1 MATGLNNYSGL
12 SELGLFFE
20 ISYFDT
26 LMVEQKSVLKTR
38 SQDRSFSLLYTTH
51 MVIWA
56 GELQKECEKFYTV
69 LLKND

>member
-26 LMVEQKSVLKTR
+26 LMVEQKSVLKT
-38 SQDRSFSLLYTTH
+38 DLFSLLYTTNYRKN
-51 MVIWA
+51 VKILLSFA
-56 GELQKECEKFYTV
+56 QKWLEV
-69 LLKND
+69 LRP

>member
-26 LMVEQKSVLKTR
+26 LMVEQKSVLKT
-38 SQDRSFSLLYTTH
+38 DLFSLLYTTNYRKN
-51 MVIWA
+51 VKILLNFA
-56 GELQKECEKFYTV
+56 QKWLEV
-69 LLKND
+69 LRP

>member
-26 LMVEQKSVLKTR
+26 LMVEQKSVLKT
-38 SQDRSFSLLYTTH
+38 DLFSLLYTTNYRKN
-51 MVIWA
+51 VKILLNFA
-56 GELQKECEKFYTV
+56 QK
-69 LLKND
+69 

>member
-26 LMVEQKSVLKTR
+26 LMVEQKSVLKT
-38 SQDRSFSLLYTTH
+38 DPFSLLYTTNYRKK
-51 MVIWA
+51 VKILLSFA
-56 GELQKECEKFYTV
+56 QKWLEV
-69 LLKND
+69 LRP

>member
-26 LMVEQKSVLKTR
+26 LMVEQKSVLKT
-38 SQDRSFSLLYTTH
+38 DLFSLLYTTNYRKN
-51 MVIWA
+51 VKILLSFAQKWLE
-56 GELQKECEKFYTV
+56 ELRP
-69 LLKND
+69 

>member
-26 LMVEQKSVLKTR
+26 LMVEQKSVLKT
-38 SQDRSFSLLYTTH
+38 DLFSLLYTTNYRKN
-51 MVIWA
+51 VKILLSFA
-56 GELQKECEKFYTV
+56 QK
-69 LLKND
+69 